1 MQGLLDNAGNGRKED
16 VASAGKPATLE
27 FLKRPIDLGAK
38 EQNKELE
45 AENKEPTEEPDESE
59 EDGDDKHEKDRITD
73 GINA

>member
-1 MQGLLDNAGNGRKED
+1 
-16 VASAGKPATLE
+16 
-27 FLKRPIDLGAK
+27 LKRPIDLVAK

-45 AENKEPTEEPDESE
+45 AENNEPTKEPDESE